1 MLNLPERVTLCEVG
15 PRDGF
20 QFEEK
25 LIPADLKVDVI
36 TALADAGLPVIQV
49 TSFVHPKWV
58 PQMADA
64 EEVVRRLPERE
75 GVRYTGLALNTRGVE
90 RAHGHAAQ
98 RPAARITP
106 RPVGRAAARHR
117 RRQ

>member
-1 MLNLPERVTLCEVG
+1 MSFPTHVELCEVG

-25 LIPADLKVDVI
+25 LIPTDLKLEIIEGLVE
-36 TALADAGLPVIQV
+36 AGLRRIQV

-64 EEVVRRLPERE
+64 EALVARLPKRD
-75 GVRYTGLALNTRGVE
+75 GVVYTGLALNMRGLE
-90 RAHGHAAQ
+90 RAHAAGLTHVDLSI
-98 RPAARITP
+98 ATN
-106 RPVGRAAARHR
+106 
-117 RRQ
+117 

>member
-1 MLNLPERVTLCEVG
+1 MPYPAFVELCEVG

-25 LIPADLKVDVI
+25 PIPTDLKVAIIEGLV
-36 TALADAGLPVIQV
+36 AAGLRRIQV

-64 EEVVRRLPERE
+64 EEVVTSPVLMVWGAAEPTRAKKGSTPQGAPFMMGF
-75 GVRYTGLALNTRGVE
+75 GVDLT
-90 RAHGHAAQ
+90 
-98 RPAARITP
+98 
-106 RPVGRAAARHR
+106 
-117 RRQ
+117 